1 MSALKLFKAA
11 NLRYQL
17 TWQYLITLLHS
28 PTDAAPQFLPTKKL
42 VTSERSPFINHREAK
57 GVVFRVSLPILAH
70 ASLLLKTKKFPSPKV
85 ERIYKNLIL
94 TT

>member
-1 MSALKLFKAA
+1 MSALKLFKEA
-11 NLRYQL
+11 NLRYEL

-42 VTSERSPFINHREAK
+42 VDIRTIAFYKPSRGKRCR
-57 GVVFRVSLPILAH
+57 FRVSLPILAH

-85 ERIYKNLIL
+85 ERIYKNLTL